1 MIKWLTAAGLG
12 VIAVG
17 AIAIG
22 LHSST
27 NLSASHAQQTKTSNR
42 SADEAAIQANIDQFA
57 KAFNTGDAKAI
68 AGLFSPGGQVES
80 KDGLIAQGRE
90 EIAKVFEQ
98 MFKEDG
104 KIKIEVSV
112 EAIRF
117 IDTDLAVET
126 GTTKTTS
133 PLEDTP
139 DYDRYTCVHVKRD
152 GKWQMS
158 LARDEEGAEP
168 TAQERLQSLAWL
180 VGDWIDESPE
190 ATVMTSC
197 KWSED
202 KHFLMQDIQV
212 KTGGK
217 PVMMIQQRIGWDPL
231 QKCIH
236 SWVFDSV
243 GQPRGWRPCRRRCRS
258 SRGSQTTGFG
268 RKELITC
275 RIGRVG
281 IAHQSNKRMA
291 FVYRIESLKYWWAVP
306 ALQEKHH
313 ETSHMGR
320 HRYRDVV
327 SCLCR

>member
-1 MIKWLTAAGLG
+1 MCRNVCAAGLC
-12 VIAVG
+12 V
-17 AIAIG
+17 IAIG
-22 LHSST
+22 AMALGLNASKKV
-27 NLSASHAQQTKTSNR
+27 SASSAQQTKTPNR
-42 SADEAAIQANIDQFA
+42 SADESAIQANIEQFS
-57 KAFNTGDAKAI
+57 KAFNAGDAKAI
-68 AGLFSPGGQVES
+68 AALFSPGGQVES

-98 MFKEDG
+98 IFKEDG

-112 EAIRF
+112 ESIRF

-133 PLEDTP
+133 PLDDTP
-139 DYDRYTCVHVKRD
+139 EYDRYTCVHVKRD

-197 KWSED
+197 KWSDD

-243 GQPRGWRPCRRRCRS
+243 GGFGEGLWTRSDDGWVIKATGVRTD
-258 SRGSQTTGFG
+258 GTTGSSTNIVTPNG
-268 RKELITC
+268 KNGYLWQSTNRVVGGHVENDVEVRVVRK
-275 RIGRVG
+275 
-281 IAHQSNKRMA
+281 
-291 FVYRIESLKYWWAVP
+291 P
-306 ALQEKHH
+306 P
-313 ETSHMGR
+313 TSGGKN
-320 HRYRDVV
+320 
-327 SCLCR
+327 